1 MLFLLRRLAIRARGQ
16 EGFTLVE
23 LLVVVAI
30 IAVLAAVLVPRL
42 TGYGNS
48 ARISRTM
55 GDLATM
61 RSIIEA
67 YSANEGKGSYPTP
80 SNEETDPASVAAVL
94 RLRGV
99 KWTGDGSGI
108 KDPWGMAYKYD
119 ATSDGGS
126 NYIEYVIVS
135 AGPDKDYNTEDD
147 IYTSGGQTPA
157 EGMPDP
163 APGTT
168 AVDSAI

>member
-67 YSANEGKGSYPTP
+67 YSANEGKGSYPAP
-80 SNEETDPASVAAVL
+80 SNDETDPASVAAVL
-94 RLRGV
+94 QGRGV
-99 KWTGDGSGI
+99 KWTGGIDGI
-108 KDPWGMAYKYD
+108 KDPWGTPYSYAASTD
-119 ATSDGGS
+119 E
-126 NYIEYVIVS
+126 YIIVS
-135 AGPDKDYNTEDD
+135 AGPNKAPGGGDD
-147 IYTSGGQTPA
+147 IYTTESQTPVQGEPDRSL
-157 EGMPDP
+157 EG
-163 APGTT
+163 
-168 AVDSAI
+168 AVSSAT